1 MFGLWEAMGNAAAAS
16 EELAV
21 AVPDPMPETEPVMTE
36 VMKGALRSLRAA
48 RITSREIDVSIML
61 GRLAASQ
68 RSIMYYEG
76 ARVHGH
82 RVLQHGQQL
91 GSLGG
96 DG

>member
-76 ARVHGH
+76 ARVHGY